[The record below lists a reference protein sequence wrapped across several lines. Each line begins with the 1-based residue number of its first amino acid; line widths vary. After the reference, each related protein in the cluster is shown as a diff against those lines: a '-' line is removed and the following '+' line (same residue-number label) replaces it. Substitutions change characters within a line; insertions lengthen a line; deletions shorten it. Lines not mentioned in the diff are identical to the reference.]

1 MKGNEPSNVTAQSL
15 YNIFKKV
22 FPKRLVPSLMRVGAC
37 IHLWS
42 SRVLCNIQEL
52 APKGAV
58 GADVEDVLHKTD
70 RLKVGDIR
78 GLVSVIMKDIID
90 GL

>member
-1 MKGNEPSNVTAQSL
+1 MSLLSHSL

-70 RLKVGDIR
+70 CLKVGDIR
-78 GLVSVIMKDIID
+78 SLVSVIMKDIID